1 LRAFRAAWPDA
12 AWRDGGAKAQVA
24 RQDFQEDERIPF
36 FVLSLKAAAQNGLVH
51 KFVCRGT
58 VEEKINAPIESK
70 GGLSRELLDGSAEV
84 NLTELGNDE
93 ILRRVSL
100 GLHTAMKD

>member
-1 LRAFRAAWPDA
+1 
-12 AWRDGGAKAQVA
+12 
-24 RQDFQEDERIPF
+24 
-36 FVLSLKAAAQNGLVH
+36 
-51 KFVCRGT
+51 
-58 VEEKINAPIESK
+58 
-70 GGLSRELLDGSAEV
+70 LLDGSAEV